1 MSGLGGVGNAGVFL
15 TGMSS
20 IHASGT
26 GPRWRRTCLRFA
38 LTAPR
43 TRVVDL
49 TPVVR
54 IRFAVRRVAV
64 RRVGVRRVALRRVAL
79 RRVAV
84 CRVAVR
90 SIHC

>member
-15 TGMSS
+15 TGMGS
-20 IHASGT
+20 IRASCT
-26 GPRWRRTCLRFA
+26 GPRWRRTCLLFV
-38 LTAPR
+38 LSAPH

-54 IRFAVRRVAV
+54 IRFAVC
-64 RRVGVRRVALRRVAL
+64 
-79 RRVAV
+79 RVAV